1 MKDLKLAIS
10 SFLIILSFFL
20 WYLFCRESYKIKLKK
35 LQDKIYYINI
45 ETKDN
50 KLNIINNNKNIK
62 VLIDS
67 KEIKN

>member
-1 MKDLKLAIS
+1 MKDLKLTIS

-20 WYLFCRESYKIKLKK
+20 WYLFCKESYKTKLKK

-50 KLNIINNNKNIK
+50 NLNIINNKK
-62 VLIDS
+62 QKKQLIDS